1 MKVKKL
7 TALLLA
13 ALLVALSGCQ
23 VMTDEELYDYFVE
36 TRQDGYQ
43 LGYEDA
49 TKELEAEADEQYQKG
64 YDSGYNVGYA
74 DGYAHGK
81 SVGKS
86 SGAQSGGGGTTT
98 QSSGGGGGGGGAAT
112 QTGNQGTTVY
122 VTNSG
127 SKYHNAGCRYLWNSS
142 IAISL
147 SDAKA
152 SGYTACSVC
161 NPPA

>member
-1 MKVKKL
+1 MKVKRL

-49 TKELEAEADEQYQKG
+49 TEELEAEAEEQYQKG

-81 SVGKS
+81 NIGKS
-86 SGAQSGGGGTTT
+86 SGAQS
-98 QSSGGGGGGGGAAT
+98 SGGAQSGGGGGGAAT

-122 VTNSG
+122 VTNTG

-142 IAISL
+142 IAMSL
-147 SDAKA
+147 FDAKA
-152 SGYTACSVC
+152 GGYTACSVC
-161 NPPA
+161 DPPA